1 MMDELPFTFSDLH
14 NTFLNN
20 GYHVVRR
27 SDRFWIGLWTDLTI
41 EQVLMRSLKTRGGLI
56 RGRGMSEN
64 VMLAW
69 VHTKHICAQIHNSM
83 TEITGNYHKTSNQ
96 HTEIG
101 TNRIK
106 RDNEDLEKIKLWLE
120 THDPFDENEPF
131 LKNIATGVTATEEDG
146 INCDTAENIG
156 QEIQNK
162 LDGAP
167 FTEAKIKRNDQICT
181 LEIPKV
187 GVQIGKE
194 KVNVD
199 PLLLF
204 SRLLILVKREDDVK
218 SYFRYELTSVPTS
231 LLAKSIKQG
240 VPTNSSTSNQLY
252 HVLDGGSLLHKVKW
266 LPNSTYQSI
275 LNQYSNYV
283 KTKCR
288 KCCIVFDGYENGP
301 YVKDHEH
308 KRRAGKVSAFIKLS
322 DLQMIPECNQ
332 EIFLKN
338 DRNKTQF
345 ISALSD
351 QLQREGHDVRN
362 VS

>member
-1 MMDELPFTFSDLH
+1 
-14 NTFLNN
+14 
-20 GYHVVRR
+20 
-27 SDRFWIGLWTDLTI
+27 
-41 EQVLMRSLKTRGGLI
+41 
-56 RGRGMSEN
+56 
-64 VMLAW
+64 
-69 VHTKHICAQIHNSM
+69 M

-101 TNRIK
+101 INQIK

-131 LKNIATGVTATEEDG
+131 LKNIATGVTATEEDR

-162 LDGAP
+162 LDGLP
-167 FTEAKIKRNDQICT
+167 FTETKVKRNDQIRT
-181 LEIPKV
+181 LKILKV

-204 SRLLILVKREDDVK
+204 SRLLLLVEREEDVK
-218 SYFRYELTSVPTS
+218 SYFRYELTSIPTS
-231 LLAKSIKQG
+231 LFENGMMRKPTKSNLAKSIKQG
-240 VPTNSSTSNQLY
+240 VPTNSPTSNQLY

-283 KTKCR
+283 KG
-288 KCCIVFDGYENGP
+288 CIRYIFACLFF
-301 YVKDHEH
+301 KSKLDH
-308 KRRAGKVSAFIKLS
+308 LS
-322 DLQMIPECNQ
+322 
-332 EIFLKN
+332 
-338 DRNKTQF
+338 
-345 ISALSD
+345 
-351 QLQREGHDVRN
+351 H
-362 VS
+362 